1 MLDAGLVDLAVGE
14 EGFFGR
20 SLSAGIPYT
29 PARGPWWDLPG
40 PVRDYLAT
48 FSPVSA
54 EAMRKAAQEYGRRGE
69 LEWALQLLLAS
80 GDAGEAAAMLAAT
93 PPEVVETMDA
103 LELRALFDQ
112 LPSEVVDAHPNV
124 LLVVARACR
133 LATRFDQGAVLLGRA
148 GGLAARSGD
157 SALQRA
163 IAVELAHDL
172 VRELRH
178 KEAEHAARAVLDE
191 VAPAEQ
197 LTRARAYHA
206 LGQAL
211 CWKLD
216 RAGRRDEAAL
226 AEAEECFTR
235 ATNLYRALGMRSAVS
250 ALAPYWALMIEF
262 AGGRAQAA
270 MDRLEKALTLVSDRP
285 RRWAYVMCFRAW
297 VAAELG
303 QDDVCQASANEVFR
317 VADQLDSNLF
327 RAQAHW
333 KLAVLA
339 SYREDAE
346 ATVFHLRQAELH
358 KDTWWGP
365 ARATSWPTPP
375 TW

>member
-1 MLDAGLVDLAVGE
+1 M
-14 EGFFGR
+14 
-20 SLSAGIPYT
+20 
-29 PARGPWWDLPG
+29 
-40 PVRDYLAT
+40 
-48 FSPVSA
+48 
-54 EAMRKAAQEYGRRGE
+54 
-69 LEWALQLLLAS
+69 
-80 GDAGEAAAMLAAT
+80 
-93 PPEVVETMDA
+93 
-103 LELRALFDQ
+103 
-112 LPSEVVDAHPNV
+112 
-124 LLVVARACR
+124 
-133 LATRFDQGAVLLGRA
+133 
-148 GGLAARSGD
+148 
-157 SALQRA
+157 
-163 IAVELAHDL
+163 
-172 VRELRH
+172 
-178 KEAEHAARAVLDE
+178 
-191 VAPAEQ
+191 APAEQ

-211 CWKLD
+211 CWRLD
-216 RAGRRDEAAL
+216 SAGRRDEAAL

-250 ALAPYWALMIEF
+250 ALAPYWAFMIEF

-327 RAQAHW
+327 RPRRTGNWRSWRLTGRTPKPPCSTSARPSCTRTRGGGQ
-333 KLAVLA
+333 
-339 SYREDAE
+339 
-346 ATVFHLRQAELH
+346 
-358 KDTWWGP
+358 